1 MPERDADLFKIS
13 IRQMPEH
20 HDVDV
25 VVSECCGVPL
35 QANLREPLRDWLH
48 CGSAFSGLGR
58 VLNAQGPRRVYPTS
72 PQHTRPKK
80 PKAQADVLADHH
92 AVNSCRV
99 GASYW

>member
-48 CGSAFSGLGR
+48 CGSAFSGLDR

-72 PQHTRPKK
+72 PSILDRRSQK
-80 PKAQADVLADHH
+80 PKRL
-92 AVNSCRV
+92 
-99 GASYW
+99 YLPIIMP